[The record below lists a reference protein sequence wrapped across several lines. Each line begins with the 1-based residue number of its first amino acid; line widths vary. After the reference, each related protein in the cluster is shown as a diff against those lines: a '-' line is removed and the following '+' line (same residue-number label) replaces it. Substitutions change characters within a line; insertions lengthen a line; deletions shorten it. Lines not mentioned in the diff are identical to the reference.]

1 LDKLDYRGPLYEFG
15 VSMVVKIVA
24 VDQHPLTLL
33 GLTELLKSVPEFDLI
48 GTCTSIADARQE
60 VFKLQPDILLIDI
73 KLPDGC
79 GLKLIKELKNSS
91 LSIKTV
97 ILTMAMNDEQT
108 IEALRCGV
116 KGVLLK
122 NMPAHLMVQ
131 CLQKVA
137 AGGLWMEK
145 ESIGQ
150 AFEKMLHREA
160 GMRRLATIL
169 TARETEVMRWVASG
183 LSNQQ
188 IATKLIVQ
196 EGTIKIHVHN
206 IYRKLGVNNRVDLTL
221 YAQKRGLV

>member
-1 LDKLDYRGPLYEFG
+1 MAVKL
-15 VSMVVKIVA
+15 VA

-33 GLTELLKSVPEFDLI
+33 GLAELLKSVPEFDLL
-48 GTCTSIADARQE
+48 GTCTTIADARQE
-60 VFKLQPDILLIDI
+60 VWKLQPDIMLIDI
-73 KLPDGC
+73 NLPDGC
-79 GLKLIKELKNSS
+79 GLKLINELKNSS

-97 ILTMAMNDEQT
+97 ILTTAMNDEQT
-108 IEALRCGV
+108 IEALRLGV
-116 KGVLLK
+116 KGVVLK
-122 NMPAHLMVQ
+122 KMPAHLMVQ
-131 CLQKVA
+131 CIQKVA

-169 TARETEVMRWVASG
+169 TTRETEVMRWVAGG

-188 IATKLIVQ
+188 IAEKLIVQ